1 LPEYGGAR
9 DEFVKGRRFDFLL
22 KGVLPLIV
30 IAYIVSSVFKCGP
43 MAAGAATPTKVA
55 VAVTPVASV
64 VPGTGLL
71 GTGGMLGSTDYG
83 FKSAYT
89 PAAKPGTIVPATLEN
104 RVRCYAVRDAR
115 SVYSNTVVLQN
126 GLFWVERYT
135 RVMGG
140 MIFNSKFGW
149 YAVSDFGCAPG
160 LDVLEVEFVGPT
172 LTPTSRPVVKA
183 TSTSVPTVPLPTPTL
198 RTGIVHFSSDG
209 CRLSWLVWN
218 VRSVYLIVG
227 GKREPV
233 AGDRG
238 GQFVSYDL
246 VPCVAGVARLEA
258 VGSGGEKYIREIE
271 IQGR

>member
-9 DEFVKGRRFDFLL
+9 DEFVQGRRFDFLL

-30 IAYIVSSVFKCGP
+30 IVYIVSSVFKCGP
-43 MAAGAATPTKVA
+43 NVAGAGVTSTK
-55 VAVTPVASV
+55 PVVVSTLTV

-71 GTGGMLGSTDYG
+71 GTGGVLGTTDYG
-83 FKSAYT
+83 FKAAYT
-89 PAAKPGTIVPATLEN
+89 SVPKVGTVVPATLEN

-115 SVYSNTVVLQN
+115 SVYSNTQVLQN